1 MKYIKT
7 LIAALAACAT
17 INATA
22 GSVQGDGW
30 SGTTTKFPTDS
41 WTLAP
46 YVSQNSYGFTVGVQT
61 VAYGVWI
68 MQSKVTVQ
76 DGSKTVRQTFRS
88 WVYTFPTTDIG
99 EGLFLQFKDV
109 VNTNKRYT
117 VEVWMT
123 AVGETA
129 VSYYGKAQLFGEK

>member
-30 SGTTTKFPTDS
+30 SGNTTKFPDDS

-46 YVSQNSYGFTVGVQT
+46 FVTPNSYGLSVGVYT
-61 VAYGVWI
+61 VAYGIWI

-76 DGSKTVRQTFRS
+76 DGAKTVRQTFRS
-88 WVYTFPTTDIG
+88 WVYTSPTTDIG
-99 EGLFLQFKDV
+99 EILSLQFKDV

-123 AVGETA
+123 SPGQTA
-129 VSYYGKAQLFGEK
+129 VSYYGKAVLYGEK